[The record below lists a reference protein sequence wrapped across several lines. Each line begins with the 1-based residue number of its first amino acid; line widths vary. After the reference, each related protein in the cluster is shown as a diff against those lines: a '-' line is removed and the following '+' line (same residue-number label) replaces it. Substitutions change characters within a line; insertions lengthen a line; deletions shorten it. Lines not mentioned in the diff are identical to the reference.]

1 MSAEVSS
8 PKRAYRSELRAR
20 QAGETRQAVLD
31 AAARLFAEHGYGSTS
46 LADIAA
52 AAEVSVET
60 VKLMGPKREL
70 LLAAHE
76 QAFAGTEGPES
87 MLTRESTKAVLAIT
101 DNTAFLEATVG
112 FLTGRVGASA
122 RLWRAFTS
130 AADAD
135 PAIAASLAA
144 LVERRRA
151 DTRAAIEIFG
161 ERGMLAHDADR
172 EALTDIFV
180 YLVAPEGYAHFVAT
194 SGWSVEAY
202 REWVLQAF
210 RAFIVQGA

>member
-1 MSAEVSS
+1 MSAEISS

-20 QAGETRQAVLD
+20 QAGETRKAVLD
-31 AAARLFAEHGYGSTS
+31 AAGRLFSERGYGSTS
-46 LADIAA
+46 LADIAR

-76 QAFAGTEGPES
+76 QAFAGTEGRES
-87 MLTRESTKAVLAIT
+87 VLTRESTKAILAIT
-101 DNTAFLEATVG
+101 DNTAFLEAMID
-112 FLTGRVGASA
+112 FLTHGVAASA

-135 PAIAASLAA
+135 PAIAESLAE

-151 DTRAAIEIFG
+151 DTRAGIEILG
-161 ERGMLAHDADR
+161 ERGMLPDGADR
-172 EALTDIFV
+172 EALTDVFV
-180 YLVAPEGYAHFVAT
+180 YLVAPEGYSHFVDT

-202 REWVLQAF
+202 RAWVLQGF
-210 RAFIVQGA
+210 RAFIVTDA

>member
-1 MSAEVSS
+1 MSAEITS

-46 LADIAA
+46 LADIAR

-76 QAFAGTEGPES
+76 QAFAGTEGQES
-87 MLTRESTKAVLAIT
+87 MLTREATRAVLAIT
-101 DNTAFLEATVG
+101 DNTAFLEATVD
-112 FLTGRVGASA
+112 LLANSLAASA

-161 ERGMLAHDADR
+161 ERGMLEPGADR

-180 YLVAPEGYAHFVAT
+180 YVVAPEGYMHFVGA
-194 SGWSVEAY
+194 SGWSTEAY
-202 REWVLQAF
+202 RAWVLQAM
-210 RAFIVQGA
+210 RSFIVRGA